1 MTPDVNVMVAAS
13 RSDHPHYGEARSWLE
28 QAVSN
33 AAHGAM
39 LTLQPMVIASF
50 LRLVTH
56 PRVFVQPTPMP
67 DALRF
72 IDALLAAPGVQQPRL
87 VGEWPTLRKLCA
99 DKALSAHADARCLA
113 RRPSDLSPR
122 GGGGGG
128 EPRGLCA
135 ARHAASV
142 FITCT
147 GSWAARWGAEQ
158 VVRGA
163 IWAHFPSLLVTRR
176 AAHAC
181 A

>member
-1 MTPDVNVMVAAS
+1 MGLSSTRSPSQQRFALAHANVELGREYVADSSLDRFVVALE
-13 RSDHPHYGEARSWLE
+13 RSAAEQTTYCRRLE
-28 QAVSN
+28 RVWRV
-33 AAHGAM
+33 GFGGM
-39 LTLQPMVIASF
+39 L
-50 LRLVTH
+50 
-56 PRVFVQPTPMP
+56 
-67 DALRF
+67 
-72 IDALLAAPGVQQPRL
+72 ALLAVL
-87 VGEWPTLRKLCA
+87 LRSA
-99 DKALSAHADARCLA
+99 ALSQDT